1 MNNKSIY
8 NNKNSKGFYIA
19 LSVSLLA
26 VIAATIG
33 ITYTTRRIR
42 VDNNTTQSTVDWDNN
57 SYTLSENQANNDSDD
72 VADDRYTTE
81 EPSETETTTET
92 TIETTTESTTQ
103 AVATTQE
110 NISCALPM
118 GTQILKDYSNGAMV
132 KSKTMND
139 WRLHNGVDF
148 SGEFGDEVKS
158 VYDGTVTKIY
168 TDSMWGKVI
177 EIEHSG
183 KMSAKYC
190 GFDEINV
197 NEGDIVAKEQV
208 LGTLGTIPVES
219 ADNTHL
225 HLEIMVNGEFA
236 DPIEALGR
244 ENPTE

>member
-1 MNNKSIY
+1 MNNRNTY

-26 VIAATIG
+26 VIAATVG
-33 ITYTTRRIR
+33 ITYTTRKIK
-42 VDNNTTQSTVDWDNN
+42 VDTNTTTSAVDWDNN
-57 SYTLSENQANNDSDD
+57 SYTLTESPANNDSDN
-72 VADDRYTTE
+72 VPDDRYTTE
-81 EPSETETTTET
+81 EPTATESDDVPETETEPSTQAA
-92 TIETTTESTTQ
+92 TTTEKSIT
-103 AVATTQE
+103 
-110 NISCALPM
+110 CALPM
-118 GTQILKDYSNGAMV
+118 GTKILKDYSNGAMV

-148 SGEFGDEVKS
+148 SGETGDEIKS
-158 VYDGTVTKIY
+158 VCDGTVSRIY
-168 TDSMWGKVI
+168 TDAMWGKVV
-177 EIEHSG
+177 EIQHVG
-183 KMSAKYC
+183 KMTAKYC

-197 NEGDIVAKEQV
+197 NEGDIVATEQI

-225 HLEIMVNGEFA
+225 HLEIEINGETV

>member
-1 MNNKSIY
+1 MNNRSTY

-33 ITYTTRRIR
+33 ITYTTRKIK
-42 VDNNTTQSTVDWDNN
+42 VDTNTTTSTVDWDNN
-57 SYTLSENQANNDSDD
+57 SFVIDENPANNDSSD
-72 VADDRYTTE
+72 VPDDRYTTE
-81 EPSETETTTET
+81 APSETETETTTET
-92 TIETTTESTTQ
+92 TTEPTTQ
-103 AVATTQE
+103 AAATTE
-110 NISCALPM
+110 KSISCALPM

-148 SGEFGDEVKS
+148 SGEFGDEIKA
-158 VYDGTVTKIY
+158 VYDGTVSRIY
-168 TDSMWGKVI
+168 TDIMWGKVV
-177 EIEHSG
+177 EIQHG
-183 KMSAKYC
+183 NKMSAKYC
-190 GFDEINV
+190 GFDEVNV
-197 NEGDIVAKEQV
+197 NEGDVVAKEQI
-208 LGTLGTIPVES
+208 LGTLGNIPVES

-225 HLEIMVNGEFA
+225 HLEITVNGEIV

>member
-1 MNNKSIY
+1 MNNSSAY

-19 LSVSLLA
+19 LAVSLVA
-26 VIAATIG
+26 VIAATVG
-33 ITYTTRRIR
+33 ITYTTRKIR
-42 VDNNTTQSTVDWDNN
+42 VDNNTTSSTVDWDNN
-57 SYTLSENQANNDSDD
+57 SFTVNENPANNDSED
-72 VADDRYTTE
+72 VPDERYTTE
-81 EPSETETTTET
+81 KITETESTEEST
-92 TIETTTESTTQ
+92 EESTTQ
-103 AVATTQE
+103 AAATTE
-110 NISCALPM
+110 KSVSCALPM

-148 SGEFGDEVKS
+148 SGEFGDEIKS
-158 VYDGTVTKIY
+158 VSDGTVSRIY
-168 TDSMWGKVI
+168 TDTMWGKVV
-177 EIEHSG
+177 EIQHKG

-197 NEGDIVAKEQV
+197 NEGDVVAKEQI
-208 LGTLGTIPVES
+208 LGTLGNIPVES

-225 HLEIMVNGEFA
+225 HLEISINGETV